1 MLLLRSASQHTVAHN
16 PPERL
21 FLFLQLPKPKDAC
34 EKRGENTSPK
44 HGDRYP
50 IVVVESKQVY
60 KILDELNRL
69 IKSYS
74 IGKDNL
80 GESDSISVGL
90 EPELKFC
97 FLIVEVE
104 NSTCGNSLRN
114 GEGEPSKIEA
124 IIIDLN

>member
-1 MLLLRSASQHTVAHN
+1 MLLLRSAPQHTVAHN

-60 KILDELNRL
+60 KILDQFKRL
-69 IKSYS
+69 IKSCS
-74 IGKDNL
+74 IGKDDL
-80 GESDSISVGL
+80 GESDSVSIGL
-90 EPELKFC
+90 EPELKFR
-97 FLIVEVE
+97 LLVVEVE
-104 NSTCGNSLRN
+104 NSTCRNSLRN
-114 GEGEPSKIEA
+114 GEGEPGKIEA